1 MSEILRRRF
10 SEDHIA
16 AEKRMI
22 IMAIK
27 MRVVYY
33 SKNLKTLS
41 EQLSTE
47 ADCKADTIPP
57 AYNIEKQKLLVV
69 CTKAFKN
76 VPDDLARFLG
86 SLDKTRAANV
96 VFVIDGKPGSAGNL
110 VDKAGN
116 AGTNVIADTM
126 YIKSNLFGQISAA
139 DVAKVTEWKDK
150 IVASLS

>member
-1 MSEILRRRF
+1 
-10 SEDHIA
+10 
-16 AEKRMI
+16 MI
-22 IMAIK
+22 HMAIK

-47 ADCKADTIPP
+47 ADCKADTVPP
-57 AYNIEKQKLLVV
+57 AYNIEKQKLLVI

-86 SLDKTRAANV
+86 GLDKTRAANV
-96 VFVIDGKPGSAGNL
+96 AFVIDGKPGTAGSL
-110 VDKAGN
+110 VDKASN
-116 AGTNVIADTM
+116 AGTNVIADTI
-126 YIKSNLFGQISAA
+126 YIKSNLFGQVSAA
-139 DVAKVTEWKDK
+139 EIERVKQWKDN